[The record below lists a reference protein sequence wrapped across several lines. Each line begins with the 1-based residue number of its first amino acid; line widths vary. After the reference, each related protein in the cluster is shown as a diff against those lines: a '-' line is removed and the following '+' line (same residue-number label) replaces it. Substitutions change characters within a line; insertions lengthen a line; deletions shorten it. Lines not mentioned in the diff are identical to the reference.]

1 MGFKTRNCV
10 LLSERN
16 NLRYILAPKFK
27 KSTGNDEKWNVQWKL
42 DFQFFEPF
50 LVINRCEHINTTGS
64 RCDKIL
70 PGVFTDCHYVTSHH
84 KGIRKDVAWSFWNF
98 DCTFSRK
105 LRCGGRKKFKIPYDL
120 ENRFFQSW
128 PDHLVWYTIR
138 RVSASAFQICF
149 QIWKIFTRSDVMV
162 KILFSADKGGFFR

>member
-1 MGFKTRNCV
+1 MAFSNV
-10 LLSERN
+10 S
-16 NLRYILAPKFK
+16 PKF
-27 KSTGNDEKWNVQWKL
+27 SE
-42 DFQFFEPF
+42 F
-50 LVINRCEHINTTGS
+50 LVILKKTRRKNLKICPKMAKFGQIFPKRGQGAEGAPPLGGRTTGS

-120 ENRFFQSW
+120 KNRIFQSLS
-128 PDHLVWYTIR
+128 DFLVSSTIR

-149 QIWKIFTRSDVMV
+149 QI
-162 KILFSADKGGFFR
+162 